1 MTSNLQFISLKLV
14 YLNVN
19 PDNKLIELKLKA
31 HLYIQVLMDK
41 KFKMGLSNINE
52 AFPALLRFIGLVL
65 SCLVLTVVST
75 SIRAITTLGYF
86 LVSIIESST
95 GASPKKYMPFHTQR
109 HENTNL
115 LYNGN
120 ANSSVIDE
128 RLTLFNSL
136 SQVK

>member
-1 MTSNLQFISLKLV
+1 
-14 YLNVN
+14 
-19 PDNKLIELKLKA
+19 
-31 HLYIQVLMDK
+31 MDK
-41 KFKMGLSNINE
+41 KFKMGMSNINE

-65 SCLVLTVVST
+65 SCLVLTVVSA
-75 SIRAITTLGYF
+75 SIRAITALGYF
-86 LVSIIESST
+86 LVGIIESST
-95 GASPKKYMPFHTQR
+95 GASPKTYMQFHTQR

-120 ANSSVIDE
+120 GNSSIIDE

>member
-1 MTSNLQFISLKLV
+1 MKR
-14 YLNVN
+14 
-19 PDNKLIELKLKA
+19 KLKN
-31 HLYIQVLMDK
+31 HLYIQAPMDK
-41 KFKMGLSNINE
+41 KFKMGKSNINE

-65 SCLVLTVVST
+65 SCLVLSTVSYA
-75 SIRAITTLGYF
+75 IRLITAFGYL
-86 LVSIIESST
+86 LVGIIEGST
-95 GASPKKYMPFHTQR
+95 GASPKKYMKFHIQR

>member
-1 MTSNLQFISLKLV
+1 
-14 YLNVN
+14 
-19 PDNKLIELKLKA
+19 
-31 HLYIQVLMDK
+31 MDK
-41 KFKMGLSNINE
+41 KFKMGLSNVNE

-65 SCLVLTVVST
+65 SCLVLTVVSA
-75 SIRAITTLGYF
+75 SIRAITALGYF
-86 LVSIIESST
+86 LVGVIESST
-95 GASPKKYMPFHTQR
+95 GASPKKYMQFHTQR

-120 ANSSVIDE
+120 GNSSIIDE